1 MTHPT
6 PVLRGSATVMSRR
19 DAPVDVIVA
28 LVFVVSFAFVM
39 HAFQYRDAFAESD
52 IYRVLVGILDGANS
66 GSGIASKLHYDNTFG
81 IGYLSALYAF
91 AAPATL
97 RDPDRLTGLINDV
110 GFWSMMAGLVFFWC
124 AVSIAH
130 GTRAGVVALIV
141 FALAPTIAELGTS
154 GHPVI
159 PMFALVCA
167 AATLLFLPVTGWHAV
182 VAAIGGGVLLLAGLT
197 MRGDVFLAFPWLVL
211 TRIDTR
217 SLRGFIVSGLVRS
230 IAPLAAL
237 IVFFVLQHL
246 IVPHQVGPVLGEY
259 FGGWVRISFIAG
271 NAMFI
276 PLGFGTATTAV
287 AAVAAV
293 WLAVRARPGDDGRG
307 QNGMAQFLGPAAL
320 TLVPLVFFVAIQ
332 GPTRHFMMTYAGLSI
347 LLAVWLTAT
356 LAMRRFVALAV
367 VVLLTGASQVLA
379 EAVRLPVLAAN
390 DARSPLR
397 PIWTGYQTA
406 THAPLGF
413 FWKRHD
419 ALAHRRALLQAEGDT
434 LTTPC
439 QSHTIV
445 LTGETAQLFSR
456 LYAGGTPVEAQRVG
470 ADDIFGR
477 VGAARSITMLVLQ
490 EVTIW
495 PKDPVATVVA
505 DPAYKDYKL
514 YQDPYTLSVYDRTP
528 IPPDRQAKFGCSAP
542 TE

>member
-1 MTHPT
+1 MTHAT
-6 PVLRGSATVMSRR
+6 PLLRGSATVTLRR
-19 DAPVDVIVA
+19 SLPVDVIVA
-28 LVFVVSFAFVM
+28 LVFLVLFGFVLNS
-39 HAFQYRDAFAESD
+39 FQYRDMLAESD
-52 IYRVLVGILDGANS
+52 IYRVLVGMLDGANS

-81 IGYLSALYAF
+81 FGYLGAFYAF
-91 AAPATL
+91 ASPATL

-124 AVSIAH
+124 AVSVAH
-130 GTRAGVVALIV
+130 GARAGTVALIV
-141 FALAPTIAELGTS
+141 FALAPTVAELGTS

-159 PMFALVCA
+159 PMFALLCA

-182 VAAIGGGVLLLAGLT
+182 VAAIAGGVLLLAGLMT
-197 MRGDVFLAFPWLVL
+197 RGDVFLAFPWLVL

-230 IAPLAAL
+230 IAPVAAV
-237 IVFFVLQHL
+237 IVYCVLQHL
-246 IVPHQVGPVLGEY
+246 IVPHQVGPVLNEF
-259 FGGWVRISFIAG
+259 FGRWVRISFIAG
-271 NAMFI
+271 NVLFI
-276 PLGFGTATTAV
+276 PLGFGIATTAV
-287 AAVAAV
+287 AAVAAL
-293 WLAVRARPGDDGRG
+293 WLTVRARPGDDGRG

-320 TLVPLVFFVAIQ
+320 TLVPLGFFVANQ

-356 LAMRRFVALAV
+356 LAMRRVVALGV

-390 DARSPLR
+390 DARSPFR
-397 PIWTGYQTA
+397 PVWTGYLTA

-419 ALAHRRALLQAEGDT
+419 SLAHRRALWQAEGDK

-439 QSHTIV
+439 QSHTVV

-456 LYAGGTPVEAQRVG
+456 LYAGGTPVEAQQAG

-477 VGAARSITMLVLQ
+477 VGAARAITMFALQ

-528 IPPDRQAKFGCSAP
+528 IPPNRQAKFGCSAP
-542 TE
+542 SE

>member
-81 IGYLSALYAF
+81 IGYLSAFYAF

-246 IVPHQVGPVLGEY
+246 IVLHQVGPVLGEY

-276 PLGFGTATTAV
+276 PLGFGIATTAV

-307 QNGMAQFLGPAAL
+307 QDGMAQFLGPAAL

-332 GPTRHFMMTYAGLSI
+332 GPSSSLHDDVCRTEHPARRLADRYPGDAPICRAGRGS
-347 LLAVWLTAT
+347 AADRRKPSAGRSSAAAGPGRKRCPVTAPPN
-356 LAMRRFVALAV
+356 LD
-367 VVLLTGASQVLA
+367 
-379 EAVRLPVLAAN
+379 RLPDG
-390 DARSPLR
+390 DARAVGFLLETSR
-397 PIWTGYQTA
+397 CA
-406 THAPLGF
+406 RAP
-413 FWKRHD
+413 
-419 ALAHRRALLQAEGDT
+419 
-434 LTTPC
+434 
-439 QSHTIV
+439 
-445 LTGETAQLFSR
+445 
-456 LYAGGTPVEAQRVG
+456 AGA
-470 ADDIFGR
+470 
-477 VGAARSITMLVLQ
+477 
-490 EVTIW
+490 
-495 PKDPVATVVA
+495 VA
-505 DPAYKDYKL
+505 
-514 YQDPYTLSVYDRTP
+514 
-528 IPPDRQAKFGCSAP
+528 G
-542 TE
+542 